1 MDHDTLQKL
10 LWNQAIVVNLKA
22 TKSAKE
28 EAIGVVRSL
37 RKQYNLPPLPAYNS
51 TEFATWAA
59 DYRKKLE
66 VQADGQTPGGSYA

>member
-28 EAIGVVRSL
+28 TALAIVREM
-37 RKQYNLPPLPAYNS
+37 RKQYNLPDLPAYNS